1 MFIPWLPKSDTYR
14 QSLGLNGLASDSE
27 VRQLPTFYGM
37 LALST
42 ECRALMSQVTHVFE
56 LTSSTPCSET
66 RICDPASASIHPES
80 LPPEATPPQ
89 VPLPDVGIRPWLQV
103 VAGFFLMFNAWG
115 TIFSFGVFQTFYTS
129 PSGSIKDNKA
139 PSAIAWIGSLQ
150 TFLLLFGGAMS
161 GICFDKGYF
170 RYMILL
176 GTFFV
181 VIGMMFLSLATS
193 YYQVLLSQGLCV
205 GLGLG
210 LLLVPSVG
218 LPSTWFVKHRGIAVG
233 LVSSGASIAGIV
245 LPTAARAL
253 ISTWNF
259 QWAARILAFLSLA
272 SLAISISL
280 ARQRLPPR
288 GRGSLVE
295 YRALRQPEFTLYIF
309 GLFLSMFGLYTF
321 YGFIEVWAVSS
332 NVLNRSKLQPAYILP
347 ILNAA
352 SLVGRIGPSYCSDL
366 LGPLNIQAP
375 ALLLC
380 GILVLVWLKVQTTA
394 SFLIVVVLY
403 GIASGA
409 VIAMPPV
416 VISSMTED
424 MTTFGG
430 RMGVFF
436 LAISCSS
443 LAGPPINGAIIQA
456 QNMAYD
462 GTRIFSGV
470 VIILGAGF
478 LGAARM
484 TKSKLK
490 LYVKV

>member
-1 MFIPWLPKSDTYR
+1 
-14 QSLGLNGLASDSE
+14 
-27 VRQLPTFYGM
+27 
-37 LALST
+37 
-42 ECRALMSQVTHVFE
+42 
-56 LTSSTPCSET
+56 
-66 RICDPASASIHPES
+66 
-80 LPPEATPPQ
+80 
-89 VPLPDVGIRPWLQV
+89 
-103 VAGFFLMFNAWG
+103 
-115 TIFSFGVFQTFYTS
+115 
-129 PSGSIKDNKA
+129 
-139 PSAIAWIGSLQ
+139 
-150 TFLLLFGGAMS
+150 MS
-161 GICFDKGYF
+161 GIYFDKGYF
-170 RYMILL
+170 QYMILL
-176 GTFFV
+176 GSSLV
-181 VIGMMFLSLATS
+181 VLGMMLLSLATA
-193 YYQVLLSQGLCV
+193 YYQILLSQGFCV

-218 LPSTWFVKHRGIAVG
+218 LPSTWFVKHRGVAVG

-245 LPTAARAL
+245 LPIAARSL
-253 ISTWNF
+253 ISRLDF
-259 QWAARILAFLSLA
+259 SWAARILGFISLA
-272 SLAISISL
+272 TLTISVSL

-309 GLFLSMFGLYTF
+309 GMFLSMFGLYTF
-321 YGFIEVWAVSS
+321 YGFVEVWAVSS
-332 NVLNRSKLQPAYILP
+332 NVVYSGNLQSAYILP

-380 GILVLVWLKVQTTA
+380 GILVLIWLKVQTTVP
-394 SFLIVVVLY
+394 FLIVVVLY

-456 QNMAYD
+456 QNVTYD

-470 VIILGAGF
+470 IIIIGAGF

-484 TKSKLK
+484 TKSKMK
-490 LYVKV
+490 MYVKV